1 MKNVFTFITGVALG
15 SLVTW
20 GILKERYKKIA
31 DEEIR
36 SVKDTFKEKKSNVSD
51 EDEGYRPTLEDLE
64 ELKKQLETNAY
75 TNYSGGEKP
84 KEKEKE
90 KEDDEMEPYVIAPEE
105 YDENGYKTMSLTFWS
120 DGVVTDEA
128 NFPIDDIEETIGE
141 DSLTHFGEYE
151 DDSVF
156 VRNDRLRTDYEILM
170 DARKFADV
178 YPDRDM
184 EG

>member
-1 MKNVFTFITGVALG
+1 MRNVFIFAAGAVLG
-15 SLVTW
+15 SVITW
-20 GILKERYKKIA
+20 SVIKEKYKRIA
-31 DEEIR
+31 EKEIE
-36 SVKDTFKEKKSNVSD
+36 SVKEVFKKKVEKEPEPEEYS
-51 EDEGYRPTLEDLE
+51 PTIEDLQ
-64 ELKKQLETNAY
+64 ELKNKLETNAY

-170 DARKFADV
+170 DTRKFADV

>member
-1 MKNVFTFITGVALG
+1 MKNIFTFIAGVALG

-20 GILKERYKKIA
+20 GILKEKYKKIA
-31 DEEIR
+31 DEEIK

-75 TNYSGGEKP
+75 THYSNVGEKK
-84 KEKEKE
+84 KEESE
-90 KEDDEMEPYVIAPEE
+90 EDDMRPYVITPDE
-105 YDENGYKTMSLTFWS
+105 YAENDYKTVSLTFWN

-128 NFPIDDIEETIGE
+128 DYPIDDIDETIGE

-170 DARKFADV
+170 DTRNYSDV
-178 YPDRDM
+178 YPNNDEED
-184 EG
+184 

>member
-1 MKNVFTFITGVALG
+1 MRNVFIFVAGAVLG
-15 SLVTW
+15 SAITW
-20 GILKERYKKIA
+20 GVLKERYKHIA
-31 DEEIR
+31 EEEIE
-36 SVKDTFKEKKSNVSD
+36 SVKEVFEKKTKKEPEEYS
-51 EDEGYRPTLEDLE
+51 PTVEDLQ
-64 ELKKQLETNAY
+64 ELKNKLETNAY
-75 TNYSGGEKP
+75 VNYSK
-84 KEKEKE
+84 KEETKEE
-90 KEDDEMEPYVIAPEE
+90 KEDDGMEPYVIAPEE

-170 DARKFADV
+170 DTRRFVDV